1 MAAPNIVSVTTITA
15 KTQGATLGGS
25 SADIVANSAS
35 SGKVFKVNTIL
46 LANKT
51 GTTVEASITF
61 EDSGGAG
68 YYIVSNVDVP
78 AEGTIIALD
87 KNSVLYLEEGDSI
100 AGSAGS
106 AGAIDIIVSYE
117 EIS

>member
-15 KTQGATLGGS
+15 KTQGATLGTS

-35 SGKVFKVNTIL
+35 SGKVYKVNTIL

-51 GTTVEASITF
+51 GTTAEASITF
-61 EDSGGAG
+61 EDSGGSG
-68 YYIVSNVDVP
+68 YYIVYNLDVP
-78 AEGTIIALD
+78 AEGTVIALD
-87 KNSVLYLEEGDSI
+87 KNSILYLEEGDSV
-100 AGSAGS
+100 AGLSGS
-106 AGAIDIIVSYE
+106 SSAIDVVISYE

>member
-1 MAAPNIVSVTTITA
+1 MAAPNIASLTTITA
-15 KTQGATLGGS
+15 KTQGATLGAS
-25 SADIVANSAS
+25 SSDIVANSAA
-35 SGKVFKVNTIL
+35 SGKVYKVNTIL

-51 GTTVEASITF
+51 GATVEASVSF
-61 EDSGGAG
+61 KDSSGSS
-68 YYIVSNVDVP
+68 YKIVHLVDVP
-78 AEGTIIALD
+78 AEGTVIALD
-87 KNSVLYLEEGDSI
+87 KNSVLYLEEGDSV